1 MSIDHKGIPYFPIY
15 ATFFE
20 EEVIELLEAQY
31 GIRASYI
38 VMRLLCK
45 IYKEGYYISWGQE
58 QSLIFIRKIG
68 GEIQEKTMDKIIQI
82 LLEKEF
88 FDKASYEKYGIL
100 TSEQIQRVWLE
111 ATVRRKRDFSKLPYL
126 LSNPYASSKNCKQ
139 KEEMNNEKADNSSVQ
154 VGLISENAN
163 NFEQTKLNKTKTPIE
178 EEELTNISVE
188 IPGYAYNQATHNL
201 SGLLESMERYKIT
214 VQKER
219 ETILMLSD
227 YGKKGTQVWKIFAN
241 TNWSKIGAPGKYIIS
256 ILGSKH

>member
-1 MSIDHKGIPYFPIY
+1 
-15 ATFFE
+15 
-20 EEVIELLEAQY
+20 
-31 GIRASYI
+31 
-38 VMRLLCK
+38 
-45 IYKEGYYISWGQE
+45 
-58 QSLIFIRKIG
+58 
-68 GEIQEKTMDKIIQI
+68 
-82 LLEKEF
+82 
-88 FDKASYEKYGIL
+88 
-100 TSEQIQRVWLE
+100 
-111 ATVRRKRDFSKLPYL
+111 
-126 LSNPYASSKNCKQ
+126 
-139 KEEMNNEKADNSSVQ
+139 MNNENADNSSVQ

>member
-68 GEIQEKTMDKIIQI
+68 GEIKQQTMDKIID
-82 LLEKEF
+82 LLLDKEF
-88 FDKASYEKYGIL
+88 FDRESYEKYGIL

-111 ATVRRKRDFSKLPYL
+111 ATIRRKRDFSKLPYL
-126 LSNPYASSKNCKQ
+126 FNSKNRMQ
-139 KEEMNNEKADNSSVQ
+139 KGEVNR
-154 VGLISENAN
+154 ENAN
-163 NFEQTKLNKTKTPIE
+163 NSSGQEEPNPENTDTSGQTKLKETKTIIE
-178 EEELTNISVE
+178 EETDNSPLE
-188 IPGYAYNQATHNL
+188 IPGYAYNQVTHNMD
-201 SGLLESMERYKIT
+201 GLLENLDRYKVTIS
-214 VQKER
+214 KER
-219 ETILMLSD
+219 NVILQLSD
-227 YGKKGTQVWKIFAN
+227 YGRKGTQVWKIFAN
-241 TNWSKIGAPGKYIIS
+241 TNWNKIGAPGKYIIAA
-256 ILGSKH
+256 LNNNHK

>member
-58 QSLIFIRKIG
+58 QSIIFIRKIG

-82 LLEKEF
+82 LIEKEF
-88 FDKASYEKYGIL
+88 FDKESYEKYGIL

-126 LSNPYASSKNCKQ
+126 LSNSNSKNCKQ
-139 KEEMNNEKADNSSVQ
+139 KEEMNNENANNSSVQ
-154 VGLISENAN
+154 VGLISENADN
-163 NFEQTKLNKTKTPIE
+163 SGQTKLNKTKTPIE
-178 EEELTNISVE
+178 EEESNNISVE

-201 SGLLESMERYKIT
+201 SGLLESMDHYKIT
-214 VQKER
+214 ARKEK

-256 ILGSKH
+256 ILGGKH